1 MRTAEPKEGREFH
14 PLPKKK
20 PGLAN
25 VFIALERAKAKALAY
40 LEAKYLLKQ
49 AAISQ
54 SDKAKAWRSLEAKYL
69 LKQAAINQ
77 SCLAALLF
85 CCGFSGCGPAGFGY
99 LAASAQG

>member
-54 SDKAKAWRSLEAKYL
+54 SDKAKGLAFLRGKIPLEA
-69 LKQAAINQ
+69 
-77 SCLAALLF
+77 
-85 CCGFSGCGPAGFGY
+85 GGD
-99 LAASAQG
+99 